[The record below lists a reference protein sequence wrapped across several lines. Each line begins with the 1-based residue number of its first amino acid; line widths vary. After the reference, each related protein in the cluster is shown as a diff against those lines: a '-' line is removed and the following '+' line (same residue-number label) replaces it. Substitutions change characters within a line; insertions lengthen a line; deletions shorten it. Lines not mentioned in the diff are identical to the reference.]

1 MGEKGTKTKMLKE
14 MFESQKLLKGGKAQ
28 VGERGCVNRREKF

>member
-14 MFESQKLLKGGKAQ
+14 MFESQKLLKRGMAQ
-28 VGERGCVNRREKF
+28 VGEGGCVNRREKF